1 VTPRPPR
8 YLEDLALDAPFEC
21 GSFTLSEQEIMDF
34 AAKYDPQPFHL
45 DRAAADAS
53 AFGGL
58 VASSVQSLGLSC
70 GLMVRAIAG
79 VDIMGG
85 MAWEDIKLFRPVRP
99 DRPFAVRARWVSA
112 RPSASK
118 PDRGIAK
125 IAIEVRDG
133 DDLAMTYGIAYLVR
147 RRPIA

>member
-1 VTPRPPR
+1 VNPRSPL
-8 YLEDLALDAPFEC
+8 YLEDLVLDQSFEC
-21 GSFTLSEQEIMDF
+21 GNFSVTEREIMEF
-34 AAKYDPQPFHL
+34 AARYDPQPFHL
-45 DRAAADAS
+45 DRAAAEAS

-70 GLMVRAIAG
+70 GSMVRAILD
-79 VDIMGG
+79 VQVIGG
-85 MAWEDIKLFRPVRP
+85 TAWEDIKLFRPVRP

-125 IAIEVRDG
+125 IAIEVYDG
-133 DDLAMTYGIAYLVR
+133 DELAMTYGIAYLVR
-147 RRPIA
+147 RRLAT